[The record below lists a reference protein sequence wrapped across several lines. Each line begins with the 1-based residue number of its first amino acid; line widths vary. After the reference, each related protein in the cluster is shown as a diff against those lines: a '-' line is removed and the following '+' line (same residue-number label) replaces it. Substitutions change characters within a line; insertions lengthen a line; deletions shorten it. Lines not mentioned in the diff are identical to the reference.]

1 MLNSKKKL
9 IFDSLTGD
17 ERGGKKSPQEIQDE
31 IFRNMS
37 ADRKI
42 EIAAQLWQ
50 LGQELK
56 KQNHGNNRSAETPR
70 GSRKNLK

>member
-1 MLNSKKKL
+1 MALNPDAKP
-9 IFDSLTGD
+9 IHDSLSD
-17 ERGGKKSPQEIQDE
+17 EAGGKKSPQEIQDE
-31 IFRNMS
+31 IFRKMS

-56 KQNHGNNRSAETPR
+56 KQTHGNNRSAETSR